1 MPLIDRPKP
10 LRQSGS
16 GGHPVY
22 ENRALQKL
30 IGLPKS
36 ALDTPALL
44 VDLDILKANIAHV
57 AAACRAGGVAW
68 RPHFKGQKT
77 LEIARRQIA
86 AGAIG
91 ITCAKLGEAELLAA
105 DGIDGIL
112 IANQIVGPLKIAR
125 LMAVRAKSDV
135 IVSVDSEENV
145 RELAEAAR
153 DGGVTLRLVIE
164 VNIGMN
170 RAGAE
175 PGAPVVAL
183 ADAIADHPSL
193 RLAGVMGWEAHTT
206 AIADPVIKA
215 KAVADAIRLLTASA
229 EACRAAGHDIQ
240 IVSCGGTGTLLYC
253 VSQPGVTEVQ
263 VGGAIFNDEHYRNH
277 FRIELPFALTVLATV
292 ISRPNPRRVILDA
305 GRKAMSF
312 DAAGPRAL
320 LPGAKELRLYAE
332 HVGLELEAPAD
343 NPRIGDKVEFVV
355 GYSDTTVHLHEEMVA
370 LRKGVVEAVWAV
382 AGRGKIK

>member
-1 MPLIDRPKP
+1 MT
-10 LRQSGS
+10 
-16 GGHPVY
+16 
-22 ENRALQKL
+22 KL

-44 VDLDILKANIAHV
+44 VDLDILEANIAHV
-57 AAACRAGGVAW
+57 AAACRAGAVGW

-105 DGIDGIL
+105 AGIGDIL

-125 LMAVRAKSDV
+125 LMAVRAKADV

-145 RELAEAAR
+145 RELADAAR
-153 DGGVTLRLVIE
+153 DSGVTLRAVIE

-183 ADAIADHPSL
+183 AETIACHPSL
-193 RLAGVMGWEAHTT
+193 RLVGLMGWEAHTT
-206 AIADPVIKA
+206 AIADPVTKA
-215 KAVADAIRLLTASA
+215 KAVADAIGLLTASA
-229 EACRAAGHDIQ
+229 GACRAAGHDIQ

-253 VSQPGVTEVQ
+253 ISQPGVTEVQ

-277 FRIELPFALTVLATV
+277 FKIELPFALTVLATV
-292 ISRPNPRRVILDA
+292 ISRPNPQRIILDA

-312 DAAGPRAL
+312 DAASPRVL

-343 NPRIGDKVEFVV
+343 TPRIGDKIEFVV
-355 GYSDTTVHLHEEMVA
+355 GYSDTTVHLHEEIVA
-370 LRKGVVEAVWAV
+370 LRKGVVEAVWTV